1 MFVAVTLGHESDGG
15 MNESERIIGSWDEGK
30 SQTRPRK
37 NGCSSPR
44 VDGAEGVIVTR
55 RKDVKCGYGTVLH
68 ERTLAGALLSLVL
81 AGFPA
86 QLGSFDVFLHRQK
99 QKLTMAEKAY
109 SAVAE
114 TKRILDFVLGTVQIP
129 AEAEKITK
137 NVQLTATRDLP
148 YFPIP
153 FKETELASALKA
165 IEGGVAGAL
174 AATKFGP
181 NTELKV
187 TVSLEKSTA
196 FLIQAYLATVG
207 GYGKLDKEVK
217 KMLKGE
223 LTITVLTT
231 RRIK

>member
-1 MFVAVTLGHESDGG
+1 M
-15 MNESERIIGSWDEGK
+15 
-30 SQTRPRK
+30 
-37 NGCSSPR
+37 
-44 VDGAEGVIVTR
+44 IVTR

-68 ERTLAGALLSLVL
+68 ERTPAGALLSPVL

-86 QLGSFDVFLHRQK
+86 QLGSFDVSLHRQK
-99 QKLTMAEKAY
+99 LIMAEKAY

-174 AATKFGP
+174 AATKFGT
-181 NTELKV
+181 NTEPTV
-187 TVSLEKSTA
+187 TVSLEKSSA

-207 GYGKLDKEVK
+207 GYGKLDKGVK